1 MIPFRRLKQGVSLRR
16 GRGQTEENGG
26 VIPAKSGQSHQTGWG
41 VPSGT
46 NRRRLIE
53 VEGMASRWVRLAN
66 GARGHYMTSDTTGPA
81 VVPLYGAAGIVRHPW
96 VALHGAVPRCERAS
110 ACTAQ
115 TCPDSSCRTLGK
127 SPWPTACT
135 AMRTSSMSS
144 PLRCACMVPCRR
156 QLDGL
161 LEHGEL
167 R

>member
-1 MIPFRRLKQGVSLRR
+1 MSYPPKVVS
-16 GRGQTEENGG
+16 
-26 VIPAKSGQSHQTGWG
+26 SHQTGWG

-81 VVPLYGAAGIVRHPW
+81 VVPLYGGLPGSSGTPGWRFTAPFLGANGLPRVLPRHARIRP
-96 VALHGAVPRCERAS
+96 VGHSGRVP
-110 ACTAQ
+110 
-115 TCPDSSCRTLGK
+115 G
-127 SPWPTACT
+127 PTACT